1 MSYHLRKKKCGNWRQ
16 GDKDLPKVF
25 LLESH
30 KGGDRTLFPFF
41 SFNAFFSTLYSGTP
55 VPPLSTGL
63 PKVVNQMTYINANQC
78 LPCFNTCRNFKCW
91 DHTPPGGNLPK
102 LQVPLG
108 IGDLS
113 LVFLCFYWLLFLL
126 FFCGFLFFCLFCKY
140 QCFFVSLGFFFYTL
154 SLVLVEF
161 IYSCLSFKHCLYADD
176 PQVFISNKNLSLEPQ
191 PGPPYTFG
199 QCGPCS
205 SMGGQSHCSPWDW
218 HPLVC
223 RRTSLGIANMTWPKQ
238 NLLLPLWKWFF
249 LLPSHIKG
257 WFFYS
262 FLTVG
267 SSLPDH
273 HPICSITKSYGF

>member
-161 IYSCLSFKHCLYADD
+161 IYSWASNTVYMLMTLKSSSPTRISLSSPSQGHHTHLDSVGPALPWEVNLIVVHAIGTHWYAG
-176 PQVFISNKNLSLEPQ
+176 E
-191 PGPPYTFG
+191 
-199 QCGPCS
+199 
-205 SMGGQSHCSPWDW
+205 
-218 HPLVC
+218 
-223 RRTSLGIANMTWPKQ
+223 
-238 NLLLPLWKWFF
+238 LL
-249 LLPSHIKG
+249 
-257 WFFYS
+257 
-262 FLTVG
+262 
-267 SSLPDH
+267 
-273 HPICSITKSYGF
+273 